1 MRASGY
7 RVLLLLITLSI
18 LTPASAEA
26 RGEFKNIQDTRFK
39 ISLGGMLARMDTS
52 LLLKPQTGPVA
63 LYLDLEDD
71 VGLDSVNRD
80 FRISGFYR
88 VGDRHR
94 IFFSHFQFQ
103 REGERT
109 IDKVIE
115 IGDNVFEIDAFLTTS
130 SKTSFT
136 ELAYMYSLIQDGK
149 FELSGLVGF
158 HWFQYEGNFTGENSG
173 NEFVEETA
181 SLDGPLPVLGLDAS
195 YAVTTRLNLFWRT
208 ELFAVQIDKYGGSL
222 TNNYLAI
229 EYYLWR
235 NMGLGLAYTDV
246 NLDVKVD
253 DDVKIGEIDAGI
265 KGLMLFLTV
274 RL

>member
-1 MRASGY
+1 LRHSFY
-7 RVLLLLITLSI
+7 RIVLFLIALSTLA
-18 LTPASAEA
+18 PASAAA
-26 RGEFKNIQDTRFK
+26 RGEFRNIQDTRFK
-39 ISLGGMLARMDTS
+39 ISLGGMAARLDTS
-52 LLLKPQTGPVA
+52 LLLKPQTGPAA

-71 VGLDSVNRD
+71 VGLDSVNKD
-80 FRISGFYR
+80 FRLSGFYR

-103 REGERT
+103 READRT

-115 IGDNVFEIDAFLTTS
+115 IGDNTFEIDALLTTGT
-130 SKTSFT
+130 KTSFT

-149 FELSGLVGF
+149 FELAGLAGF
-158 HWFQYEGNFTGENSG
+158 HWFQYEAKFAGENSG
-173 NEFVEETA
+173 NEFVDETA
-181 SLDGPLPVLGLDAS
+181 SLRGPLPVFGLDVS

-208 ELFAVQIDKYGGSL
+208 ELFAVKIDKYSGSMS
-222 TNNYLAI
+222 NNYLAI

-235 NMGLGLAYTDV
+235 NMGIGLAYTDI

-253 DDVKIGEIDAGI
+253 DDAKIGEIDAGV